1 MLFPYPELKKDVSI
15 YRYRDG
21 DETVYTVETWR
32 GEYEI
37 SEEMADFLVNLEGSG
52 GSPYCCPALEGVPEA
67 QVDAL
72 LEGLMRRGLLRRG
85 RRVAHYVGPFF
96 LVRLS
101 PLPLV
106 PGSLTNWITLLLM
119 VLGPLS
125 LVAAAALLPLRLA
138 ELSRELEDIG
148 LSGYLLVLL
157 GLMVSILLHELGH
170 GVSAVSF
177 RGHVCELGLFC
188 MLCLPIGMYVS
199 HTREQHNRV
208 GDYAVSAAGVAA
220 NAILAVLC
228 LLACTV
234 GGWTGGVLLQIG
246 INNFILVLVNLLPA
260 SLTDGGAVL
269 AALSGIPEIHQKA
282 LRFFLSRRERARTV
296 REKGWAGTLG
306 CVLLYLLA
314 LAGELGL
321 FVLLAREFLI
331 LLALF
336 FGGV

>member
-1 MLFPYPELKKDVSI
+1 MLFPYPTLKKEVSI
-15 YRYRDG
+15 YEYKDG
-21 DETVYTVETWR
+21 DQTVYTVETWR

-37 SEEMADFLVNLEGSG
+37 SEEMADFLVNLEGAG

-85 RRVAHYVGPFF
+85 RRVAHYTGPFF
-96 LVRLS
+96 LLRLA

-106 PGSLTNWITLLLM
+106 PGSLVNWITLLLM

-125 LVAAAALLPLRLA
+125 LAAAAALLPLRLS
-138 ELSRELEDIG
+138 ELSWEMENIG
-148 LSGYLLVLL
+148 LYGYLLVLL

-188 MLCLPIGMYVS
+188 LLCLPMGMYVS
-199 HTREQHNRV
+199 HTREWDNRV
-208 GDYAVSAAGVAA
+208 GDYAVAAAGIAA

-228 LLACTV
+228 LLACDV
-234 GGWTGGVLLQIG
+234 GGWAGGVLLQIG
-246 INNFILVLVNLLPA
+246 INNLMLVLVNLLPA

-269 AALSGIPEIHQKA
+269 EALSGIPEIHQKA

-296 REKGWAGTLG
+296 REMGRVRTLG
-306 CVLLYLLA
+306 RALLYLLA
-314 LAGELGL
+314 LAGQLAL
-321 FVLLAREFLI
+321 FVLLAREVLI
-331 LLALF
+331 LLSLF
-336 FGGV
+336 FGG